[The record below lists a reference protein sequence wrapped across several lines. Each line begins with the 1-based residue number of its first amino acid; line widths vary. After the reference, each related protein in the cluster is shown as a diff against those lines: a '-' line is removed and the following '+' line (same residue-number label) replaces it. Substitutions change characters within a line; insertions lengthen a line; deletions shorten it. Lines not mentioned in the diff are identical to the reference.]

1 VKTKI
6 ELGVADLKKSA
17 LELLKARVHWLGHER
32 VARELGVSR
41 PLIYAVLDGRLSDAL
56 TDRIHTV
63 YGGKPS
69 VSPSPDGGAL

>member
-1 VKTKI
+1 MKART
-6 ELGVADLKKSA
+6 ELGVADLKRSA

-41 PLIYAVLDGRLSDAL
+41 PLIYAALDGRLSDAL
-56 TDRIHTV
+56 TDRVHTV
-63 YGGKPS
+63 YGGKSS